1 MVLLVTDVFL
11 LLTQVLLWILV
22 GLTGRYLLLQV
33 LPKAFLGGLVLL
45 LLVIVCALTFFQGSP
60 QPGLL
65 GDIWQVISL
74 LFNPLGLLLVFL
86 LIVWRDVESK
96 GIKPMSRWLLRIAT
110 VALLFM
116 SMPVFANFLAQRS
129 EAEAIQMQPVAAV
142 PLEGARRVIVLLAQD
157 TTRLQLRPRTQSIP
171 AQPALSTRPR
181 DFFTLPTPDQITD
194 YQFNLLAGQPIQLTD
209 RGNRLTYAA
218 QVYGEERAA
227 GTAPLLVVS
236 AGSRAGRDRK
246 DGEKP
251 EEISEARDV
260 STFLQNRLGIPGG
273 DIVEDND
280 SSNIHDSAVN
290 IRRRLQG
297 LNLTAPQLMLVT
309 SALEMSRAKLTF
321 ANEFGADGNR
331 FNVIARPT
339 DFLTLPQ
346 KGAIDR
352 RVQGRDL
359 IERSLRLADLLPSSD
374 ALTTSTKVV
383 SEYISSVYY
392 FLRGWV
398 RPLRP

>member
-65 GDIWQVISL
+65 GDVWQVISL

-86 LIVWRDVESK
+86 LIVWRDIESK
-96 GIKPMSRWLLRIAT
+96 GIKPMSLWLLRITT
-110 VALLFM
+110 VSLLLM
-116 SMPVFANFLAQRS
+116 SMPIFSNFLAQRA
-129 EAEAIQMQPVAAV
+129 EAEAIQLQPVAAV
-142 PLEGARRVIVLLAQD
+142 PLEGARRVIVVLGQG
-157 TTRLQLRPRTQSIP
+157 TTRLQLRPRTQPIP
-171 AQPALSTRPR
+171 AQPTQPAKPR
-181 DFFTLPTPDQITD
+181 DFFSLPVPDQMTD

-227 GTAPLLVVS
+227 GTNPLVMVS
-236 AGSRAGRDRK
+236 AGPRSGRDKK

-251 EEISEARDV
+251 EEISETRDIA
-260 STFLQNRLGIPGG
+260 TFMQNRLGLPAA
-273 DIVEDND
+273 DIVEDNE

-290 IRRRLQG
+290 VKKKLQS
-297 LNLTAPQLMLVT
+297 LNVNAPQLMLVT

-321 ANEFGADGNR
+321 ANEFSADGNR

-346 KGAIDR
+346 KGSLDR

-359 IERSLRLADLLPSSD
+359 IERSLRLGDLLPSAD
-374 ALTTSTKVV
+374 ALSNSAKVV
-383 SEYISSVYY
+383 SEYINSVYY

>member
-96 GIKPMSRWLLRIAT
+96 GIKPLSRWLLRIAT
-110 VALLFM
+110 VALLLM
-116 SMPVFANFLAQRS
+116 STPIVANFLAQRS
-129 EAEAIQMQPVAAV
+129 EVEAIQMQPAAAV
-142 PLEGARRVIVLLAQD
+142 PLEGARRVIVLLGQD
-157 TTRLQLRPRTQSIP
+157 TTRLQLRPRTQPIP
-171 AQPALSTRPR
+171 TPPNQPARPR
-181 DFFTLPTPDQITD
+181 DFFSLPTPEQMTD

-218 QVYGEERAA
+218 QVYNEERAA

-236 AGSRAGRDRK
+236 AGQRSGRDRK
-246 DGEKP
+246 SGERP
-251 EEISEARDV
+251 EEISETRDV
-260 STFLQNRLGIPGG
+260 STFLQNRLGIPAA
-273 DIVEDND
+273 DIVEDHESGNV
-280 SSNIHDSAVN
+280 HDSAVN
-290 IRRRLQG
+290 VKRRLQA
-297 LNLTAPQLMLVT
+297 LNLNVPQLMLVT

-321 ANEFGADGNR
+321 TNEFGADGNR

-339 DFLTLPQ
+339 GFLTLPQ
-346 KGAIDR
+346 KGSLDR

-359 IERSLRLADLLPSSD
+359 IERSLRLADLLPSID

-383 SEYISSVYY
+383 SEYINAVYY

>member
-1 MVLLVTDVFL
+1 MVLLITDVFL

-65 GDIWQVISL
+65 GDIWQIISL
-74 LFNPLGLLLVFL
+74 LFNPLALLLIFL
-86 LIVWRDVESK
+86 LIVWRDIEAKGVKPLSK
-96 GIKPMSRWLLRIAT
+96 WLLRIAT
-110 VALLFM
+110 IALLLM
-116 SMPVFANFLAQRS
+116 STPVFANFLAQ
-129 EAEAIQMQPVAAV
+129 EVETEAINSQPTAAV
-142 PLEGARRVIVLLAQD
+142 PLEGARRVIVLLGQD
-157 TTRLQLRPRTQSIP
+157 TTRLQLRPRTQPIP
-171 AQPALSTRPR
+171 AQPAPSTKPR
-181 DFFTLPTPDQITD
+181 DFFSLPVPEQMTD
-194 YQFNLLAGQPIQLTD
+194 YQFNLLATQPIQLTD

-218 QVYGEERAA
+218 QVFNEERAA
-227 GTAPLLVVS
+227 GTNPVLVIS
-236 AGSRAGRDRK
+236 AGPRSGRDKK
-246 DGEKP
+246 DGETP
-251 EEISEARDV
+251 EQVAETRDV
-260 STFLQNRLGIPGG
+260 STFMQNRLGIPAG
-273 DIVEDND
+273 DIVEDNE
-280 SSNIHDSAVN
+280 SGNVHDSAVN
-290 IRRRLQG
+290 VKKKLQS

-321 ANEFGADGNR
+321 ANEFGLDGNR

-346 KGAIDR
+346 KGSINR

-359 IERSLRLADLLPSSD
+359 IERNLRLADLLPNSD
-374 ALTTSTKVV
+374 ALSTSTRVV
-383 SEYISSVYY
+383 SEYITSVYY

>member
-22 GLTGRYLLLQV
+22 GLAGRYLLLQV

-74 LFNPLGLLLVFL
+74 LFNPLGLLLIFL
-86 LIVWRDVESK
+86 LIVWRDAESK

-110 VALLFM
+110 VALLLM
-116 SMPVFANFLAQRS
+116 STPIFSSFLAQRS
-129 EAEAIQMQPVAAV
+129 EAEAIQLQPTAAV

-157 TTRLQLRPRTQSIP
+157 TTRLQLRPRTQPIP
-171 AQPALSTRPR
+171 APPASPAKPR
-181 DFFTLPTPDQITD
+181 DFFSLPTPEQITD
-194 YQFNLLAGQPIQLTD
+194 YQYTLLANQPIQLTD

-236 AGSRAGRDRK
+236 AGPRSGRDK
-246 DGEKP
+246 KGDEKP
-251 EEISEARDV
+251 EDISEARDV
-260 STFLQNRLGIPGG
+260 STFLQNRLGVPAA
-273 DIVEDND
+273 DILEEGE
-280 SSNIHDSAVN
+280 STNIHDSAVN
-290 IRRRLQG
+290 VRKLLQARTI
-297 LNLTAPQLMLVT
+297 NVPQLVLVT
-309 SALEMSRAKLTF
+309 SALDMSRAKLTF

-346 KGAIDR
+346 KGSIDR

-359 IERSLRLADLLPSSD
+359 IERNLRLADLLPSAD
-374 ALTTSTKVV
+374 ALSTSARVV
-383 SEYISSVYY
+383 NEYITSVYY